1 MNTGIFSLIPTFLH
15 LQYKFYATS
24 HGHIS
29 KEHLV
34 LWLQAVKMQLN
45 QKVVVRR
52 CCAKRCSQ
60 KTCNILK
67 KTNVV
72 ESRFNEVHSQLPTTL
87 LIKRFRRNFFPL
99 NFAKII
105 RTHFLQNAIR
115 RLLQIDLSFNFFQIL
130 SLLIYTQR
138 VGLFFCC

>member
-15 LQYKFYATS
+15 LQYK
-24 HGHIS
+24 
-29 KEHLV
+29 EHLV
-34 LWLQAVKMQLN
+34 LWLQVFKMQLN

-52 CCAKRCSQ
+52 CCAKRYSQ

-87 LIKRFRRNFFPL
+87 LIKRFRRNFLPL

-105 RTHFLQNAIR
+105 RTHFLQNTIR

-130 SLLIYTQR
+130 SSLIYTQR

>member
-105 RTHFLQNAIR
+105 RTHFLQNTIR